1 MPGLRRRSRSLLAL
15 VLGFAAALPAAAQ
28 VPSKVGPE
36 LQLNSFFTGNQLH
49 PSVAMGGD
57 GSFTSVWQDDG
68 AVADRSPGLY
78 GRHVDAAG
86 HPGAEFRVDSGVI
99 QFGLGG
105 RVAADRTGNFVV
117 VWSGHGNPDGLAAV
131 ILARRYHRLGASL
144 GDEFQVNTSQHPVHS
159 SPEVAMDP
167 AGGFFVVWSATD
179 TTDRGQIL
187 ARRFDSTGAPVS
199 GEVAVTPA
207 IELVGAA
214 RLAAD
219 PVAGFLVAWEEA
231 PGSIPNANYA
241 IRRFDVQGNPLA
253 PPFPQPATD
262 HFFGFGRQPNAL
274 PIFQADGAFSLLWTV
289 DALGQLAQRFDAA
302 GAPVGAPITILSPAP
317 SFPQPPAAAPGP
329 DGTSLLVWSDFGTND
344 DLDV

>member
-187 ARRFDSTGAPVS
+187 AR
-199 GEVAVTPA
+199 
-207 IELVGAA
+207 L
-214 RLAAD
+214 
-219 PVAGFLVAWEEA
+219 
-231 PGSIPNANYA
+231 
-241 IRRFDVQGNPLA
+241 
-253 PPFPQPATD
+253 FPKRATD
-262 HFFGFGRQPNAL
+262 HFFVSGRRPNAL

-302 GAPVGAPITILSPAP
+302 GGPVGAPIQMPRPAP
-317 SFPQPPAAAPGP
+317 
-329 DGTSLLVWSDFGTND
+329 TL
-344 DLDV
+344 